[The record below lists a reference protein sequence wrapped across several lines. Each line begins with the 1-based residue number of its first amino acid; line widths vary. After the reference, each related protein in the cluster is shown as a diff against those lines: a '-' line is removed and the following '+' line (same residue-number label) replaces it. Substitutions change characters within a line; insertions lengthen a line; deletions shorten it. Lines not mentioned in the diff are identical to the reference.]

1 MMKPDYAGRA
11 GGQFVVVTHHDT
23 GNFGKI
29 TNGKWWQ
36 NGISRLCKDCAKVV
50 WASGKIAA

>member
-1 MMKPDYAGRA
+1 MKPDYAGRA
-11 GGQFVVVTHHDT
+11 GGQFAVVTHHDT